1 MKRSDRSTGTRE
13 AVSHLRRQGANAA
26 PIGQSRFSCASGF
39 PDISWFSAIGRRI
52 PFTTL
57 PPDRPQSD
65 RVLPLMAIVLSV
77 GFLGGCTE
85 VSSKVG
91 LPIEITSISQIVQK
105 PRVGRSV
112 NINGT
117 VTQQAPFLKGG
128 AYQIQDETGK
138 IWVMRD
144 RQKNSDRPLPNSGAF
159 LKIKATVRYESIP
172 IGQKEFGEVYLD
184 EQKLLE

>member
-1 MKRSDRSTGTRE
+1 MKTRE
-13 AVSHLRRQGANAA
+13 GSQGMREALSHLRAPGANVS
-26 PIGQSRFSCASGF
+26 IGRNRFFFASDLPDLSR
-39 PDISWFSAIGRRI
+39 FSAIGRRI
-52 PFTTL
+52 PFITL
-57 PPDRPQSD
+57 PPDRPQSH
-65 RVLPLMAIVLSV
+65 RVLHLMAIVVSV

-91 LPIEITSISQIVQK
+91 LPIKMTSISQIVKQ
-105 PRVGRSV
+105 PRVGSSV

-128 AYQIQDETGK
+128 AYEIQDETGK

-144 RQKNSDRPLPNSGAF
+144 RRKNADRPLPNSGAF

-172 IGQKEFGEVYLD
+172 MGQKEFGEVYLD